1 MVDDVETGSQVGKMK
16 KMKTRKMR
24 DDENDSDLDDRES
37 GANAFANKLATI
49 SSGQNNKRS

>member
-1 MVDDVETGSQVGKMK
+1 MDDVETGSQVGKMK

-24 DDENDSDLDDRES
+24 DDDDSDADDRES

-49 SSGQNNKRS
+49 SSGKN